1 MKNKENVDVQMESL
15 VDASKV
21 ARMLGLSVR
30 TVRDMAARRE
40 LPVYKIG
47 RCNRFLVREILE
59 WREQKKVP
67 SL

>member
-21 ARMLGLSVR
+21 AGMLGLSIR

-47 RCNRFLVREILE
+47 RRNRFLVREILE
-59 WREQKKVP
+59 WRDQRKVA

>member
-15 VDASKV
+15 VDAVQV
-21 ARMLGLSVR
+21 AEVLGLSVR

-47 RCNRFLVREILE
+47 RRNRFLVREILE
-59 WREQKKVP
+59 WRDQRKVP